1 VIYTKYFS
9 GILNSNGPFQI
20 NARQWKRVMN
30 IVYLE
35 GSIHSLKA
43 IKDPKMPFKYE
54 MVIFRYQKQL
64 ADLTGNQEPGELI
77 REMYLLSSSS

>member
-1 VIYTKYFS
+1 
-9 GILNSNGPFQI
+9 
-20 NARQWKRVMN
+20 MN

-35 GSIHSLKA
+35 GSIQSLKT

-54 MVIFRYQKQL
+54 MVIFKYQKQL

-77 REMYLLSSSS
+77 REMYLLSSS